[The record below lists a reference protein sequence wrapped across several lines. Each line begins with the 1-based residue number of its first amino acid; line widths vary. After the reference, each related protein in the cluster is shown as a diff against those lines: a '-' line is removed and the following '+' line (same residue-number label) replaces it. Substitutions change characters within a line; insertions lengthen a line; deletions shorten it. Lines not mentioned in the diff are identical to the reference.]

1 MLLGLCWRRHK
12 CSGVSALIVL
22 SVCTACAGLLL
33 LLSRL
38 REGTEELLRHK
49 QHCRQQEEALS
60 VQLQVVYEHRSR
72 LERSLQK
79 ERAEHK
85 KTKEDFLQYK
95 LEIQEA
101 LNKEKN
107 QLVDLHSQLQLQQKE
122 HGQQHLAQLKSL
134 EDCQQRAALLRTES
148 QGQISSLQ
156 DLVVKL
162 QEESKLLR
170 HSHQDMHHRLLN
182 AQARVE
188 ELQRVRK
195 TFPKKPGQPATWRE
209 QEFITGFLQ
218 LDHKTTTVH
227 HPEEKSL
234 RTVTEA
240 PGKIHPISQRG
251 LSVRDVEKRGTAG
264 TNELEGARAEI
275 PDDERDFGGRR
286 GDEGLEIAIH
296 QLVDGVCEVSSR

>member
-85 KTKEDFLQYK
+85 KTKE
-95 LEIQEA
+95 
-101 LNKEKN
+101 
-107 QLVDLHSQLQLQQKE
+107 
-122 HGQQHLAQLKSL
+122 
-134 EDCQQRAALLRTES
+134 
-148 QGQISSLQ
+148 

-286 GDEGLEIAIH
+286 GDEGLEIGTLGEPPQGH
-296 QLVDGVCEVSSR
+296 QIIVQEPMEDWRMREPEDQLEEEDEGEKAGANEEY